1 MSDLDPEG
9 RPPHPPRVRQSA
21 EGQRRPALSRHC
33 EERSDAAI
41 QQASTLH
48 WIASLRSQRPI
59 ATSRVSVCYRA
70 MDSLP
75 TRRSLIAAGLAL
87 PLLALAGCATR
98 LGDLYNL
105 EDAVRRLLTL
115 SSQRAFARLL
125 ADEGFF
131 RDDVARIGLPPQL
144 GGSGITAALAIALG
158 TRAVQDRLLRVVN
171 EAAKEGAERAAPVV
185 ADSIR
190 DMTIA
195 DARAI
200 LGGGPTAATDFLAGT
215 MGERI
220 FDALYPGVGE
230 ALRLAENGVI
240 QRVLQV
246 ATGINF
252 IGLQADVTR
261 KTAGALYRAIGREEA
276 AIRADPGASGDPL
289 LAGVLGL
296 LG

>member
-1 MSDLDPEG
+1 MDP
-9 RPPHPPRVRQSA
+9 S
-21 EGQRRPALSRHC
+21 LSR
-33 EERSDAAI
+33 
-41 QQASTLH
+41 
-48 WIASLRSQRPI
+48 
-59 ATSRVSVCYRA
+59 
-70 MDSLP
+70 
-75 TRRSLIAAGLAL
+75 RRLVAAGLLL
-87 PLLALAGCATR
+87 PLLALPGCATR
-98 LGDLYNL
+98 LGDLSGL

-125 ADEGFF
+125 TDQGFF
-131 RDDVARIGLPPQL
+131 RDDIARIDLPPQL
-144 GGSGITAALAIALG
+144 GGSAATSALAIALG
-158 TRAVQDRLLRVVN
+158 TRAVQERLLRVVN
-171 EAAKEGAERAAPVV
+171 EAAREGAGRAAPVV

-200 LGGGPTAATDFLAGT
+200 LRGGPTAATDRLARS

-261 KTAGALYRAIGREEA
+261 KTAAALYRAIGREEA
-276 AIRADPGASGDPL
+276 AIRADPQAGGDPV
-289 LAGVLGL
+289 LAGAFGMRRR
-296 LG
+296 